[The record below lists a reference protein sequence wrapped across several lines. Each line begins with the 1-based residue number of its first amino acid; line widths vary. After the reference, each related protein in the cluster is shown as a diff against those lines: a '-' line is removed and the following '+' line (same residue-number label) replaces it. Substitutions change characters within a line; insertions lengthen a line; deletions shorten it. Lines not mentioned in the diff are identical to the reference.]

1 MPINGAIFVHQISY
15 TNKSTYT
22 NQHMKI
28 LKYTLLLTII
38 LGPTTLFAQDWS
50 FEVNDIRDYHRMIN
64 HGTKVT
70 DTYTDIEGNPY
81 YFEDFREGSV
91 ITKDAKKYNGVFR
104 YDLYSDQIEFK
115 IDEDAYWIANPELV
129 EYLKI
134 DDRVFMFFDK
144 DLVDSKKG
152 YYYEILVMGECK
164 LMKRKGVNLKPAEQ
178 AKPYVDAKPATFVDR
193 QPQYF
198 IQIGIAHPQK
208 ITNKK
213 SLLELLSDKESEISK
228 FIKKNKISA
237 SNENELIDLVNY
249 YNSL

>member
-1 MPINGAIFVHQISY
+1 
-15 TNKSTYT
+15 
-22 NQHMKI
+22 MKI
-28 LKYTLLLTII
+28 LKYALLLAI
-38 LGPTTLFAQDWS
+38 TLISSTLIAQDWS
-50 FEVNDIRDYHRMIN
+50 IEVNDIRDYHRMIN

-70 DTYTDIEGNPY
+70 DTYSDIEGNPY

-91 ITKDAKKYNGVFR
+91 ITKDAKKYNGEFR

-115 IDEDAYWIANPELV
+115 VDEDVYWIANPELV

-134 DDRVFMFFDK
+134 DDHVFMFFDK

-152 YYYEILVMGECK
+152 FYYEILVMGECK
-164 LMKRKGVNLKPAEQ
+164 LLKRKGVNLKPAEQ

-193 QPQYF
+193 QSQFY

-208 ITNKK
+208 ISNKK
-213 SLLELLSDKESEISK
+213 NLLELLSDKESEISK

-237 SNENELIDLVNY
+237 SNENELIDLVDY